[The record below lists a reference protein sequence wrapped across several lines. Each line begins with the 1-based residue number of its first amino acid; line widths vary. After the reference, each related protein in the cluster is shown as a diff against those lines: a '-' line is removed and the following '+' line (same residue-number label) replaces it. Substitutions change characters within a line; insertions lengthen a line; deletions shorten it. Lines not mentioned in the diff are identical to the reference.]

1 MKWTLRLSVAAE
13 KDLEGLDNKTRA
25 RIIVKLDW
33 LSENFD
39 SIIPSVLH
47 AKFREFYK
55 LRVGEWRIVYKIDW
69 TKKIIVVHYID
80 KRDKIY
86 KEK

>member
-1 MKWTLRLSVAAE
+1 MEWTLRLSVVAE

-25 RIIVKLDW
+25 RIIAKLDW
-33 LSENFD
+33 LSKNFD

-47 AKFREFYK
+47 AEYREFYK
-55 LRVGEWRIVYKIDW
+55 LRVGEWRIVYKTDW

-80 KRDKIY
+80 KRDRIY
-86 KEK
+86 KIK